1 MTAKAEIPPVNGNEM
16 KVLRWT
22 LCSWANRASVL
33 GFAFITDN
41 RDINGIL
48 MIRNR
53 HQDLEIGV
61 LRVPSAVIV
70 VRTAATRLALDRL
83 PFFVG
88 LQTFG
93 VSRRRFHQPAN
104 MTVLVNVSF
113 RGF

>member
-1 MTAKAEIPPVNGNEM
+1 MRFDRVRFRRGSGDVLQAAGRRYHQGKGCGRMTAKAEIPPVNGNEM

-61 LRVPSAVIV
+61 LRVSSAVIV
-70 VRTAATRLALDRL
+70 VRTAATRLA
-83 PFFVG
+83 PGSHV
-88 LQTFG
+88 
-93 VSRRRFHQPAN
+93 
-104 MTVLVNVSF
+104 
-113 RGF
+113 